1 MKKGHFELWSL
12 RHAAADGIKFKNA
25 FSKRGTWHFP
35 FTQFNVHKYVS
46 NLHFTT
52 ANVENGHYVGR
63 FCYLEFLTVFQK
75 VYGDVY
81 FENILRHKIYDNEC
95 QKSGIVI
102 CAFRV
107 KSLFG
112 LPSIFSVYFVLSH
125 IIYYCKFSPRLISKI
140 LLLGFCQNWRLLWQ

>member
-1 MKKGHFELWSL
+1 MKKGLFELWSL

-46 NLHFTT
+46 NLHFTIVRMLKMGT
-52 ANVENGHYVGR
+52 IYVRG

-81 FENILRHKIYDNEC
+81 FENIRCTKFTTMNVWIL
-95 QKSGIVI
+95 KSREMSFVHFVLK
-102 CAFRV
+102 AF
-107 KSLFG
+107 LGCLPFF
-112 LPSIFSVYFVLSH
+112 PSILFFP
-125 IIYYCKFSPRLISKI
+125 I
-140 LLLGFCQNWRLLWQ
+140 

>member
-1 MKKGHFELWSL
+1 MTFSIYAIQCTSMYLIYTSL
-12 RHAAADGIKFKNA
+12 LRMLKM
-25 FSKRGTWHFP
+25 GTIL
-35 FTQFNVHKYVS
+35 YVRS
-46 NLHFTT
+46 
-52 ANVENGHYVGR
+52 
-63 FCYLEFLTVFQK
+63 FCYLKFLTVFWK

-81 FENILRHKIYDNEC
+81 FENILRHKIYYNEC
-95 QKSGIVI
+95 QKPKKSGIVI
-102 CAFRV
+102 YAFRV